1 MRSAWA
7 WTRWLAWFAWAVI
20 IPLIGA
26 VYAVWLLGGWL
37 IPLLWR
43 AI

>member
-7 WTRWLAWFAWAVI
+7 WTRWLAWFVWAVI
-20 IPLIGA
+20 IP
-26 VYAVWLLGGWL
+26 LLGGWL